1 MGLIME
7 LFVLKQGVFFH
18 KSINFLLIFIIF
30 INLAF
35 LLINKNFI
43 LVLKIMWFFT
53 PLIFGILAILVLS
66 GFSILAMS
74 GFTFS
79 FYIFLMICVSFIII
93 FLEILRIKKLRI
105 ARVHPSKTTNYLRFS
120 KILYSLYFCLIL
132 IFNLRF

>member
-1 MGLIME
+1 ME

-43 LVLKIMWFFT
+43 LLHKIMWFFT

-74 GFTFS
+74 GFAFS
-79 FYIFLMICVSFIII
+79 FYIFSMIFISFAIV
-93 FLEILRIKKLRI
+93 FLEIFRIKKLRI
-105 ARVHPSKTTNYLRFS
+105 ARAEPSKVKDYLRFS
-120 KILYSLYFCLIL
+120 KILYSLYFFLIL
-132 IFNLRF
+132 SLNLRF

>member
-1 MGLIME
+1 ME

-43 LVLKIMWFFT
+43 LLHKVMWFFT
-53 PLIFGILAILVLS
+53 PLIFGILSILILS

-79 FYIFLMICVSFIII
+79 FSIFLMICVSFIII

-105 ARVHPSKTTNYLRFS
+105 VRTCKSKTNNYLRFS
-120 KILYSLYFCLIL
+120 KILYALYFLLIL
-132 IFNLRF
+132 TLNLRF